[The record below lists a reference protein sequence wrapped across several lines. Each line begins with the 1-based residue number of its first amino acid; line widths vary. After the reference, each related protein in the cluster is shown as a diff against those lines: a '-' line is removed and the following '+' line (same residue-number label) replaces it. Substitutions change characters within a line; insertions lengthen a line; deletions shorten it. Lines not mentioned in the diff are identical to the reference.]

1 MGNDPTTTLQTPQTA
16 PRTTCKA
23 VEPLRYHTMHRIV
36 MVFGKGF
43 FCLFVFWVFFF
54 FFFGNKCFIKQSF
67 KNYNAILKVVTWIK
81 GIKVQLDKGYLS
93 GLILNMDTQYK

>member
-1 MGNDPTTTLQTPQTA
+1 MPSDSILGLQKSFPTLPTSLMYRQIQ
-16 PRTTCKA
+16 
-23 VEPLRYHTMHRIV
+23 
-36 MVFGKGF
+36 
-43 FCLFVFWVFFF
+43 FWVFFF